1 MNSIEKITQRIE
13 ADARAEAGGI
23 LADARRRAEALC
35 ASYEARARR
44 EAREILDRGEKEA
57 AAREAR
63 LAAAARAEAR
73 KRMLGAKQ
81 ELLNRAFEGALARLT
96 ALPDGA
102 YAALLADLAA
112 RAAVTGREAVIF
124 SPGDR
129 ARVGA
134 QAVAAANKK
143 LGRGGLTL
151 SGETRPLRGGCILRG
166 GAVEINCAFEALAR
180 QVREEAAAE
189 AAKIL
194 FAEALRTGREG

>member
-1 MNSIEKITQRIE
+1 M
-13 ADARAEAGGI
+13 
-23 LADARRRAEALC
+23 
-35 ASYEARARR
+35 
-44 EAREILDRGEKEA
+44 
-57 AAREAR
+57 
-63 LAAAARAEAR
+63 
-73 KRMLGAKQ
+73 
-81 ELLNRAFEGALARLT
+81 
-96 ALPDGA
+96 
-102 YAALLADLAA
+102 LADLAA

-189 AAKIL
+189 AAKLL
-194 FAEALRTGREG
+194 FAEAPRNGREG